1 MALAAQLVYVWTVGP
16 EGDPGRALSRA
27 RAGEEDAWAEI
38 YAELSPA
45 VIGYLR
51 ARHAPSPEDV
61 AGEVFIQ
68 VVRDIEGFQ
77 GTWAGFRAWVFS
89 IANNRLID
97 AKRYAA
103 RRPAPE
109 PLEHESVLGEAPG
122 ADDEALD
129 RIGSE
134 NVRAIL
140 DGLSEDQQAVLTLR
154 IIGGL
159 TIEEIA
165 GVVDK
170 RVGAVKAL
178 QRRALRRVRKEL
190 EQGGTPLIEES
201 A

>member
-1 MALAAQLVYVWTVGP
+1 VA
-16 EGDPGRALSRA
+16 RA
-27 RAGEEDAWAEI
+27 RAGEEEAWAEI
-38 YAELSPA
+38 YEELSPA

-51 ARHAPSPEDV
+51 ARNAPSPEDI

-68 VVRDIEGFQ
+68 VVRDIGNFE
-77 GTWAGFRAWVFS
+77 GTWSGFRAWVFS

-109 PLEHESVLGEAPG
+109 PLEQESVLGEAPG
-122 ADDEALD
+122 ADDEAFA

-134 NVRAIL
+134 NVREIL
-140 DGLSEDQQAVLTLR
+140 DGLSDDQQAVLTLR

-178 QRRALRRVRKEL
+178 QRRALRKVRKEM